1 MADLYEQITPPQQR
15 KAPSGTWKLMV
26 LLAIGLLLLLLCI
39 VPVARILGHQYGY
52 KRFVSAL
59 STQTYQC
66 YYQDNLRAEVDGT
79 SLRITGDN
87 AYVVYNAISAL
98 GPGKLPGNPPQEPP
112 DAVLYY
118 GDEAMMKLWS
128 VALSQADRRPS
139 GVYVEFDGPE
149 GDFSYIING
158 KDMSYFSAALSPE
171 KNPAWEG

>member
-15 KAPSGTWKLMV
+15 KAPSGKWKILV

-98 GPGKLPGNPPQEPP
+98 GPGKLPGTPPQETP

-118 GDEAMMKLWS
+118 GNEAVMQLWDVS
-128 VALSQADRRPS
+128 TDDTSR
-139 GVYVEFDGPE
+139 VYVSFDGPDR
-149 GDFSYIING
+149 DFSYIIG
-158 KDMSYFSAALSPE
+158 EKGLEYLMKPLSPDQ
-171 KNPAWEG
+171 NPAWE

>member
-15 KAPSGTWKLMV
+15 KAPSGKWKLLV

-98 GPGKLPGNPPQEPP
+98 GPGKLPGSPPQETP

-118 GDEAMMKLWS
+118 GNEAVMQLWDVS
-128 VALSQADRRPS
+128 TDDTSR
-139 GVYVEFDGPE
+139 VYVSFDGPDR
-149 GDFSYIING
+149 DFSYIIG
-158 KDMSYFSAALSPE
+158 EKGLEYLMKPLSPDQ
-171 KNPAWEG
+171 NPAWE

>member
-98 GPGKLPGNPPQEPP
+98 GPGKL
-112 DAVLYY
+112 DR
-118 GDEAMMKLWS
+118 KS
-128 VALSQADRRPS
+128 V
-139 GVYVEFDGPE
+139 V
-149 GDFSYIING
+149 
-158 KDMSYFSAALSPE
+158 
-171 KNPAWEG
+171 